1 MQPPFKQS
9 SCLCAAGP
17 VCTVLT
23 SFPLQCSPP
32 DDGPGAHL
40 SCFAMFCL
48 CALPRTAAFV
58 WLFTP
63 GRPPSVPVPCYQT
76 AEDTTCR
83 TRITKTL
90 PKRLAH
96 SRQAKRGSVTEHAF
110 GQAVLCS
117 GAGTSVF
124 ASLVWLHNEARADQG
139 SSNQQCSSFRFCKHS
154 QKKTSICT
162 AAHERCC
169 TLLCCPCED
178 WEPAMP
184 GKAV

>member
-1 MQPPFKQS
+1 
-9 SCLCAAGP
+9 
-17 VCTVLT
+17 
-23 SFPLQCSPP
+23 
-32 DDGPGAHL
+32 
-40 SCFAMFCL
+40 MFCL

-63 GRPPSVPVPCYQT
+63 GRPPSVQVSCYHT
-76 AEDTTCR
+76 AGDTTCR
-83 TRITKTL
+83 TRITKAL

-96 SRQAKRGSVTEHAF
+96 SRQAKWGSVTEHAF

-184 GKAV
+184 GKAM